1 MKKLLLSA
9 LLLTCMQ
16 AQAQTAEQTLKVKL
30 DANPALKASFTQTVT
45 DINGKQIQSGSG
57 TLALS
62 QPNRFYWHLTQPDE
76 SLIVADGKDVWI
88 YNPFAE
94 EVSVLGLRD
103 AIAASPI
110 TLLVHRDKSTWA
122 KFTIRAKGKC
132 FDILPKAADTG
143 IQQVEV
149 CFDGNTLTRLSL
161 DDTQGNNSVFELSNQ
176 QSLTN
181 EDNTLFSFTPPEG
194 VSVDDQRP
202 HDGQ

>member
-16 AQAQTAEQTLKVKL
+16 VQAQTAEQALKSKL
-30 DANPALKASFTQTVT
+30 DANPALKASFSQTVT

-122 KFTIRAKGKC
+122 KFSIRAVAKC
-132 FDILPKAADTG
+132 FDIVPKAADTG
-143 IQQVEV
+143 VQQVEV
-149 CFDGNTLTRLSL
+149 CFDGNKLTQLSL
-161 DDTQGNNSVFELSNQ
+161 NDTQGNNSVFVLSEQ
-176 QSLTN
+176 QPLAQ
-181 EDNTLFSFTPPEG
+181 EDKTLFSFTPPEG